1 MLRISRIYVFFLL
14 VAVAFA
20 AVAGDGNSFSKQMNQ
35 IKRSK
40 QYVYAESSAPS
51 EEDAKAA
58 CEALLKIE
66 ITKYIAA
73 ANSKSNEESRIVKD
87 ISEYKRD
94 FLTQQKGDMVRV
106 FGYVSKSSID
116 GKESEQADCN
126 ANTPDETATNTAV
139 AEEQPISTS
148 SARPIQ
154 TGDISLARWQADLL
168 QSVVDKPNMT
178 EAKKLLNRYKTQNR
192 IKRLGDS
199 GTANMRPSD
208 TYYLVFDTNGVAC
221 MLLAPS
227 EGNSRYDMLSGS
239 IVDFFANTKG
249 AQYIWFQISK

>member
-1 MLRISRIYVFFLL
+1 MLRTSRIYVLFLL
-14 VAVAFA
+14 VAVALA
-20 AVAGDGNSFSKQMNQ
+20 AVAADGNSFSKQMNQ

-66 ITKYIAA
+66 ITKYIAS

-116 GKESEQADCN
+116 GKELDQPDSKG
-126 ANTPDETATNTAV
+126 NTPDKAV
-139 AEEQPISTS
+139 EKAAAADGQPISTP

-154 TGDISLARWQADLL
+154 TGDVSLARWQADLL
-168 QSVVDKPNMT
+168 QSVVDKPNMM

-199 GTANMRPSD
+199 GASNMRPSD
-208 TYYLVFDTNGVAC
+208 TYYLVFDANGVPC

-227 EGNSRYDMLSGS
+227 AGNSRYDMLSGS
-239 IVDFFANTKG
+239 IVDFLANTKG